1 MSKNIE
7 EFAWLRD
14 RLLPL
19 ETFNSAASWST
30 IRNFFKARRRLL
42 QRIATDN
49 VGTVV
54 TLMPHI
60 WTPLLARSIR
70 ARGTE
75 YVTIMHELVSHPGDP
90 TASVLPWLRSEARL
104 ADHVVTLSRAV
115 ADHMIG
121 HGFGDCR
128 KTHALFLPDLRYDSV
143 FGAKSWSANEPLR
156 LLFMGRILRYKG
168 LSLLLDAIEMLRA
181 DGLQVR
187 LGVAGAGDIDVERER
202 LTGLGAE
209 VINRWLEDKGNC
221 AAGALRRDGV
231 ALYRGESFT
240 GVAAVAFGS
249 CMPVIAMPSGGLA
262 EQVIEGKTG
271 VLAQY
276 VSARSFADGIRRLAT
291 NPSLYAQI
299 SRSLEQ
305 GGPDRSMRTFI
316 EHLLR
321 RHGGEIDMRAPLKGE

>member
-19 ETFNSAASWST
+19 ETFNSALRRGRPV
-30 IRNFFKARRRLL
+30 RNFFKARRRLL

-75 YVTIMHELVSHPGDP
+75 YVTIMHNSVSHPGDP

-121 HGFGDCR
+121 HGFADR
-128 KTHALFLPDLRYDSV
+128 KKTHALFLPDLRYDSV

-156 LLFMGRILRYKG
+156 LLLHGPHPPLQRAVAAARRDR
-168 LSLLLDAIEMLRA
+168 DAARRWPA
-181 DGLQVR
+181 GVR

-202 LTGLGAE
+202 LTALGAE
-209 VINRWLEDKGNC
+209 GSSSRWLEDK
-221 AAGALRRDGV
+221 
-231 ALYRGESFT
+231 
-240 GVAAVAFGS
+240 
-249 CMPVIAMPSGGLA
+249 
-262 EQVIEGKTG
+262 
-271 VLAQY
+271 
-276 VSARSFADGIRRLAT
+276 
-291 NPSLYAQI
+291 
-299 SRSLEQ
+299 
-305 GGPDRSMRTFI
+305 
-316 EHLLR
+316 
-321 RHGGEIDMRAPLKGE
+321 EIAPLLARYDAMALPYIEASSVRRRRRRVWQLHAGDRDAIGRACRAGDRGKNRRACTEREREVVRRWHSPACNQPVVVCADLAIVGARRPGSFDADVHRAHVATGRRN